1 MNPTSSAGPAHHD
14 ETEMF
19 FKSKVLGHP
28 SGLFVLFFTEMWE
41 RFSYYGMRALLV
53 LFFTASLMDSGWG
66 WPKEHALAIF
76 GSYTALVYLST
87 MLGGYFADK
96 IIGFRWAVVV
106 GALLMTLGHAAM
118 AIETPFSIYTGLT
131 LLVFGS
137 GFFKPNMTSIVSE
150 MYKTKPE
157 KKDGAYTIFYMGV
170 NSGAFFGIMLCGYLG
185 EKIGWSWGFG
195 VAGIFMLFGLLQFW
209 FAQNIF
215 GNIGLRPKKDQQGST
230 AAAVE
235 GESKRNPFTTLHY
248 IIIFICIGLGLA
260 WILNDPISKISEG
273 TTNLFSFKAGPLSG
287 SSFIILLALVLFI
300 ILLLV
305 RIVKYDKIV
314 RDRMWAITF
323 FAIITMFFWSI
334 FEQSPGSL
342 TLFAR
347 DYTQRIMEGTSG
359 TIFKIANSLITIV
372 PLAVITWVLIKL
384 FGQTFK
390 KYSLSNIILAFSF
403 VIIWGIAIWM
413 VTNEYRSSSYNIEY
427 TNVNGDPASYK
438 IVTTK
443 TFANNEQLV
452 VNDIE
457 ALSLY
462 HAGAP
467 ENKEKQ
473 VREFKLYDK
482 DNNFLGEHFAATITG
497 FKDVEKKGAFGATA
511 SFADVT
517 FTNGKN
523 ESLTRSVRLSKE
535 ARTKLKE
542 GEQVGLIVNHD
553 IQYAP
558 ESQSQKTATVKS
570 KNTATEIGASWFS
583 ILNSLFIITLAPL
596 FSKWWSSK
604 YNPRANMKYAI
615 GMLFLGIGTA
625 WVALGASD
633 IAPGA
638 KAASASIIWLIL
650 VYLFHTMAELCVSP
664 VALSYVSKLV
674 PGRMIAVMFGV
685 WYLAVAIGMKLAGI
699 FGEMS
704 ESIAR
709 EKGFSYFFWMLT
721 AISVGAAV
729 LCVILGPILRKLMH
743 GIR

>member
-1 MNPTSSAGPAHHD
+1 MANENQQVSAHAD
-14 ETEMF
+14 DTEVF
-19 FKSKVLGHP
+19 FQSKVLGQP

-53 LFFTASLMDSGWG
+53 LFFTASIMDHGWA

-118 AIETPFSIYTGLT
+118 AVETPFFIYTGLIF
-131 LLVFGS
+131 LVFGS

-157 KKDGAYTIFYMGV
+157 LKDGAYTIFYMGV

-209 FAQNIF
+209 FSQDIF
-215 GNIGLRPKKDQQGST
+215 GKIGLKPKKEDKTS
-230 AAAVE
+230 AAVE
-235 GESKRNPFTTLHY
+235 EADKRNPFTTLQY
-248 IIIFICIGLGLA
+248 IIIVICIGLGLA

-273 TTNLFSFKAGPLSG
+273 ATNLFKFSIGGLSG
-287 SSFIILLALVLFI
+287 SNFIILLALVLFV
-300 ILLLV
+300 ILLTS

-347 DYTQRIMEGTSG
+347 DYTQRIMEGTAG
-359 TIFKIANSLITIV
+359 TAFKIANSLITIV
-372 PLAVITWVLIKL
+372 PLAIITWVLIKL

-390 KYSLSNIILAFSF
+390 KYALANIILAFSF

-413 VTNEYRSSSYNIEY
+413 VSNEYKSSSYNVEY
-427 TNVNGDPASYK
+427 TNVNSDPASYK
-438 IVTTK
+438 IVSAES
-443 TFANNEQLV
+443 FGNNEEILIKDV
-452 VNDIE
+452 ETI
-457 ALSLY
+457 SLY
-462 HAGAP
+462 KSDAK
-467 ENKEKQ
+467 ENEEKQ
-473 VREFKLYDK
+473 IKDFKLYDK
-482 DNNFLGEHFAATITG
+482 DNKVLGEAFSGKVTG
-497 FKDVEKKGAFGATA
+497 FKEEEKKGAFGTMIT
-511 SFADVT
+511 FAEIE
-517 FTNGKN
+517 FLNGKN
-523 ESLTRSVRLSKE
+523 ETVKRELRLSKADKE
-535 ARTKLKE
+535 TLKK
-542 GEQVGLIVNHD
+542 GDQVSIVINHD
-553 IQYAP
+553 IKYAP
-558 ESQSQKTATVKS
+558 KAEVKQTAVIKA

-583 ILNSLFIITLAPL
+583 ILNSLYIITLAPL
-596 FSKWWSSK
+596 FSRWWSSK

-625 WVALGASD
+625 WVAIGASD

-638 KAASASIIWLIL
+638 KTGSASIIWLIL
-650 VYLFHTMAELCVSP
+650 VYLFHTMGELCVSP

-704 ESIAR
+704 ESIATQ
-709 EKGFSYFFWMLT
+709 KGFSYFFWLLT
-721 AISVGAAV
+721 AISIGAAV
-729 LCVILGPILRKLMH
+729 MCVILGPILKKLMH
-743 GIR
+743 GVR

>member
-1 MNPTSSAGPAHHD
+1 MASEEQLRKDSEKFF
-14 ETEMF
+14 ETQ
-19 FKSKVLGHP
+19 VIGHP
-28 SGLFVLFFTEMWE
+28 AGLFVLFFTEMWE

-53 LFFTASLMDSGWG
+53 LFFTASLMDHGWG

-96 IIGFRWAVVV
+96 VIGFRWAVLV

-118 AIETPFSIYTGLT
+118 AVETPFTIYTGLT

-150 MYKTKPE
+150 MYKYKPD

-170 NSGAFFGIMLCGYLG
+170 NAGAFFGIMLCGYLG

-209 FAQNIF
+209 MAQGIF
-215 GNIGLRPKKDQQGST
+215 GHVGLKPPKKDKNQELVQ
-230 AAAVE
+230 ALE
-235 GESKRNPFTTLHY
+235 DGEKRNPFTKFHY
-248 IIIFICIGLGLA
+248 ILIVACIALGLG

-273 TTNLFSFKAGPLSG
+273 GTNLFDFNVGPLSG
-287 SSFIILLALVLFI
+287 SSFVIILALALFL
-300 ILLLV
+300 ILLFSRLV
-305 RIVKYDKIV
+305 RYDKIV
-314 RDRMWAITF
+314 RDRMLAILF

-334 FEQSPGSL
+334 FEQAPGSL

-347 DYTQRIMEGTSG
+347 DYTQRIMEGTAG
-359 TIFKIANSLITIV
+359 TIFKIANALITIV
-372 PLAVITWVLIKL
+372 PLAVITWVLLKL
-384 FGQTFK
+384 FGKTFK
-390 KYSLSNIILAFSF
+390 NYSLSNIILSFSF

-413 VTNEYRSSSYNIEY
+413 VVNEYKSSSYKIEY
-427 TNVNGDPASYK
+427 TNVNGDATSTK
-438 IVTTK
+438 IVSSEGFGDNQSINIK
-443 TFANNEQLV
+443 
-452 VNDIE
+452 DIE
-457 ALSLY
+457 QYSLVDLS
-462 HAGAP
+462 AK
-467 ENKEKQ
+467 ENEGKVAKDY
-473 VREFKLYDK
+473 KLYDK
-482 DNNFLGEHFAATITG
+482 NNAVLGEFFNATISN
-497 FKDVEKKGAFGATA
+497 FEEKEKIGAFGTMVNYANV
-511 SFADVT
+511 S
-517 FTNGKN
+517 FTNGKG
-523 ESLTRSVRLSKE
+523 ETLTRSVKLKKEQKANLKEGAAIGLVINHDIKYDEHAATGAKQAVIKSKE
-535 ARTKLKE
+535 A
-542 GEQVGLIVNHD
+542 
-553 IQYAP
+553 
-558 ESQSQKTATVKS
+558 
-570 KNTATEIGASWFS
+570 ATEIGASWFN

-604 YNPRANMKYAI
+604 YNPRANYKYAL
-615 GMLFLGIGTA
+615 GMLFLGLGTA
-625 WVALGASD
+625 CVAFGASD

-638 KAASASIIWLIL
+638 KSASASMFWLVL
-650 VYLFHTMAELCVSP
+650 VYLFHTMGELCVSP

-704 ESIAR
+704 EHIAS

-721 AISVGAAV
+721 VISVVASV
-729 LCVILGPILRKLMH
+729 LCVLLGPILKKLMH

>member
-1 MNPTSSAGPAHHD
+1 MANENQQVSANAD
-14 ETEMF
+14 DTEVF
-19 FKSKVLGHP
+19 FQSKVLGQP

-53 LFFTASLMDSGWG
+53 LFFTASIMDHGWA

-118 AIETPFSIYTGLT
+118 AVETPFFIYTGLIF
-131 LLVFGS
+131 LVFGS

-157 KKDGAYTIFYMGV
+157 LKDGAYTIFYMGV

-209 FAQNIF
+209 FSQDIF
-215 GNIGLRPKKDQQGST
+215 GKIGLKPKKEDKTS
-230 AAAVE
+230 AAVE
-235 GESKRNPFTTLHY
+235 EADKRNPFTTLQY
-248 IIIFICIGLGLA
+248 IIIVICIGLGLA

-273 TTNLFSFKAGPLSG
+273 ATNLFKFSIGGLSG
-287 SSFIILLALVLFI
+287 SNFIILLALVLFV
-300 ILLLV
+300 ILLTS

-347 DYTQRIMEGTSG
+347 DYTQRIMEGTAG
-359 TIFKIANSLITIV
+359 TAFKIANSLITIV
-372 PLAVITWVLIKL
+372 PLAIITWVLIKL

-390 KYSLSNIILAFSF
+390 KYALANIILAFSF

-413 VTNEYRSSSYNIEY
+413 VSNEYKSSSYNVEY
-427 TNVNGDPASYK
+427 TNVNSDPASYK
-438 IVTTK
+438 IVSAES
-443 TFANNEQLV
+443 FGNNEEILIKDV
-452 VNDIE
+452 ETI
-457 ALSLY
+457 SLY
-462 HAGAP
+462 KSDAK
-467 ENKEKQ
+467 ENEEKQ
-473 VREFKLYDK
+473 IKDFKLYDK
-482 DNNFLGEHFAATITG
+482 DNKVLGEAFSGKVTG
-497 FKDVEKKGAFGATA
+497 FKEEEKKGAFGTMIT
-511 SFADVT
+511 FAEIE
-517 FTNGKN
+517 FLNGKN
-523 ESLTRSVRLSKE
+523 ETVKRELRLSKADKE
-535 ARTKLKE
+535 TLKK
-542 GEQVGLIVNHD
+542 GDQVSIVINHD
-553 IQYAP
+553 IKYAP
-558 ESQSQKTATVKS
+558 KAEVKQTAVIKA

-583 ILNSLFIITLAPL
+583 ILNSLYIITLAPL
-596 FSKWWSSK
+596 FSRWWSSK

-625 WVALGASD
+625 WVAIGASD

-638 KAASASIIWLIL
+638 KTGSASIIWLIL
-650 VYLFHTMAELCVSP
+650 VYLFHTMGELCVSP

-704 ESIAR
+704 ESIATQ
-709 EKGFSYFFWMLT
+709 KGFSYFFWLLT
-721 AISVGAAV
+721 AISIGAAV
-729 LCVILGPILRKLMH
+729 MCVILGPILKKLMH
-743 GIR
+743 GVR